1 MSKKNK
7 LTDKQKYAMICCKIA
22 EKQSTNVG
30 KVYRGQTKYIDPE
43 PKLERNYLVIRENG
57 RNVTVSKLKSI
68 KKLDENGKNADP
80 ALVEINYA
88 RYGLTKRTGVDFQR
102 FDKNRMSGK
111 PLQLSDKK
119 AFPEQKERFTLSNR
133 DRDKAIYHTGV
144 KKRNKRK

>member
-7 LTDKQKYAMICCKIA
+7 LTDKQKYAMICRKIA

-119 AFPEQKERFTLSNR
+119 AFTEQKERFTLSNR

>member
-1 MSKKNK
+1 MSKKKK
-7 LTDKQKYAMICCKIA
+7 LTDKQKHAMICRKMAKIRF
-22 EKQSTNVG
+22 TNVG
-30 KVYRGQTKYIDPE
+30 KVYRGRTKYIDPE
-43 PKLERNYLVIRENG
+43 PKLERNYVVVRDNG

-68 KKLDENGKNADP
+68 KKVDQYGKNADP
-80 ALVEINYA
+80 ALAEINYA
-88 RYGLTKRTGVDFQR
+88 RYGLAKRTGIDFHC

-111 PLQLSDKK
+111 PLQLDDKK

>member
-7 LTDKQKYAMICCKIA
+7 LTDKQKYAMICRKIA

-88 RYGLTKRTGVDFQR
+88 RYGLTKRT
-102 FDKNRMSGK
+102 
-111 PLQLSDKK
+111 
-119 AFPEQKERFTLSNR
+119 
-133 DRDKAIYHTGV
+133 
-144 KKRNKRK
+144 